1 MENFNQQTYREQI
14 LSLLRTE
21 KEEVAKDL
29 IKRIAR
35 EEFLE
40 QGDIPGLYEFFSPLF
55 DDIFYDLMFE
65 KVRITTSTK
74 LLLERLAL
82 PLERVSEEQRQK
94 ILKKVG

>member
-1 MENFNQQTYREQI
+1 MENFNQEDYRQKI

-21 KEEVAKDL
+21 KEEMAKKL
-29 IKRIAR
+29 IKQVAQ
-35 EEFLE
+35 EEFIG
-40 QGDIPGLYEFFSPLF
+40 QDDIAGLYEFFSPLF
-55 DDIFYDLMFE
+55 DEIFYDIMFE

-82 PLERVSEEQRQK
+82 PLGRLDEEARKK

>member
-1 MENFNQQTYREQI
+1 MENFNQEIYREQI

-35 EEFLE
+35 EEFIE

-82 PLERVSEEQRQK
+82 PLERVSEERRQK